1 MSSTSMKISDLIER
15 TGLSRDTLRYYERE
29 GVISAPKR
37 LANGYRDYP
46 ETTLAEI
53 RFIKLGQSVG
63 LPLKTIKR
71 AIPHVNDPKPG
82 CPLMRA
88 ALLEQLAAIDTK
100 ANALKTARAKIKRW
114 LDANQAA
121 ASITQN

>member
-1 MSSTSMKISDLIER
+1 MKISDLIQR

-37 LANGYRDYP
+37 LANGYRDYAQSV
-46 ETTLAEI
+46 LAEI
-53 RFIKLGQSVG
+53 RFIQLGQSVG
-63 LPLKTIKR
+63 LPLRTIKR
-71 AIPHVNDPKPG
+71 AIPHVKDPKPG

-88 ALLEQLAAIDTK
+88 ALLEQLDAIDKK
-100 ANALKTARAKIKRW
+100 ANELKIARAKIKRW

-121 ASITQN
+121 ASENKK